1 MKTDKLE
8 YPASFKVFSITLLLL
23 ICGGMLILF
32 SASTRVA
39 YNIDGNA
46 NSFFESHIKY
56 LVLSVLIA
64 FVFFLIDYR
73 KIKRL
78 SWLFLVITVTLLGV
92 TLVKKFSSGNGSAV
106 RWFSLGGKNLFQ
118 LAEVVKFTLIIYISA
133 YIANHRETL
142 GDFRK
147 GLLPPMLISLMLI
160 AMIALTPDFSS
171 AFSLYVIIA
180 VTLFIFG
187 ASLWQLGLISGLL
200 ALLGGA
206 YVWFSPYR
214 RSRILSF
221 LNPED
226 ISNGS
231 YQIRQSLI
239 SLSGGRF
246 FGRGFG
252 NSTGKNLFL
261 PEAHTDFIFSIAG
274 EELGFITTFL
284 ILLGFTVLFISLLR
298 LAKQVSDPFGKS
310 IMFATAF
317 SIVYY
322 ALINAAVCVGLGPVT
337 GLPMPFISKSGSQLL
352 VNLALIGICLNI
364 IKQSQHEQQKKAE
377 FLHEL

>member
-1 MKTDKLE
+1 MKTHKIE
-8 YPASFKVFSITLLLL
+8 YPISFKVFSITLLVL

-56 LVLSVLIA
+56 LILSILFA

-73 KIKRL
+73 KWKRL
-78 SWLFLVITVTLLGV
+78 SWLFLLIAVSLLAF
-92 TLVKKFSSGNGSAV
+92 TLVKKFSTGSSSAV
-106 RWFSLGGKNLFQ
+106 RWFSFGGKNLFQ
-118 LAEVVKFTLIIYISA
+118 LAEIVKFALIIYISA

-142 GDFRK
+142 GTFRK
-147 GLLPPMLISLMLI
+147 GLLPPMLISLLLI
-160 AMIALTPDFSS
+160 GMIALTPDFSS
-171 AFSLYVIIA
+171 AFSLYIIVA
-180 VTLFIFG
+180 VTFFIFG
-187 ASLWQLGLISGLL
+187 ASLPQLGLVTGLL
-200 ALLGGA
+200 TLLGGA

-214 RSRILSF
+214 RARILSF
-221 LNPED
+221 FNTDD

-274 EELGFITTFL
+274 EELGFITTSL
-284 ILLGFTVLFISLLR
+284 ILLGFVILFISMLR
-298 LAKQVSDPFGKS
+298 LAKQVEDPFGKS
-310 IMFATAF
+310 IIFATAF
-317 SIVYY
+317 SIIYY

-352 VNLALIGICLNI
+352 INLALIGICLNI
-364 IKQSQHEQQKKAE
+364 IKQTQYKLQKQAE

>member
-1 MKTDKLE
+1 
-8 YPASFKVFSITLLLL
+8 
-23 ICGGMLILF
+23 MLILF

-78 SWLFLVITVTLLGV
+78 SWLFLVITVTLLGM

-160 AMIALTPDFSS
+160 TMIALTPDFPS
-171 AFSLYVIIA
+171 AFSLYIIIA

-187 ASLWQLGLISGLL
+187 ASLWQLGLISGVL

-310 IMFATAF
+310 IIFATAF

-352 VNLALIGICLNI
+352 VNLVLIGICLNI